1 LLDLGLRNSLLNYRP
16 SRARGVEL
24 IDELLTE
31 VFRILVRERKSMTFR
46 PAPEDTDPE
55 AEQGELLAQPGDEG
69 EDGSCGGMAQTSI
82 RRLCTTGPTNF
93 QP

>member
-1 LLDLGLRNSLLNYRP
+1 M
-16 SRARGVEL
+16 V
-24 IDELLTE
+24 DELPTE

-55 AEQGELLAQPGDEG
+55 AEEGELLAQPGVEG
-69 EDGSCGGMAQTSI
+69 EDGSCGRMAQTSI
-82 RRLCTTGPTNF
+82 RRLCATGPTNF